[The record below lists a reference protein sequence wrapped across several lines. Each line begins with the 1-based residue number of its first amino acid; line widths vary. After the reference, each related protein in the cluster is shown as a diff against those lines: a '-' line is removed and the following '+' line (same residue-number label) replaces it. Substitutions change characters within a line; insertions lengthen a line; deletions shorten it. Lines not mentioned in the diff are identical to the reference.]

1 MSEHRA
7 DEEPRKGGSAPGMEG
22 EGGQYMDGDYGEA
35 GAVEVPPENLEDG
48 EYPDGDYGE
57 AGAVRGEDAVR
68 EGLTDGQVQATD
80 EERGPLHGREDSGR

>member
-7 DEEPRKGGSAPGMEG
+7 DEEPRKAGSAPGMEG

-35 GAVEVPPENLEDG
+35 GAVEVPSENLEDG

-80 EERGPLHGREDSGR
+80 EERGPLHGR